1 MSLGSEQIKH
11 TLLCTVI
18 KEYYKKCLFN
28 EPDQTEENEKKEQL
42 TKKEKEKE
50 QEKEIIPEKPFLIG
64 DYGSGRNQEV
74 PKFYLQVLDSV
85 FQKEYPNLKKI
96 ESFCYCADLHPTRLF
111 ALFNTCSQEDILE
124 RTRLVIS
131 KLETMSKSAKILD
144 VQKNQ
149 LQKQQEKQ
157 TWLDKALISTEKFP
171 ESCFDLGVLNNDM
184 VGFLAEY
191 YSSNSDLMESLEEV
205 KKSIRTGGHLLVT
218 SPNTLHKID
227 NIKVLEEVGF
237 KFVSY
242 SDYNIKSE
250 EIVNIFEKEDV
261 PRGEDRKLDH
271 FNFLFFVLP
280 EK

>member
-11 TLLCTVI
+11 TLLCPVI

-28 EPDQTEENEKKEQL
+28 EPVQTEENEKKEQL

-96 ESFCYCADLHPTRLF
+96 ESF
-111 ALFNTCSQEDILE
+111 
-124 RTRLVIS
+124 VIVQIYTQQGYLLYLIPVH
-131 KLETMSKSAKILD
+131 KKTFWKELKILD